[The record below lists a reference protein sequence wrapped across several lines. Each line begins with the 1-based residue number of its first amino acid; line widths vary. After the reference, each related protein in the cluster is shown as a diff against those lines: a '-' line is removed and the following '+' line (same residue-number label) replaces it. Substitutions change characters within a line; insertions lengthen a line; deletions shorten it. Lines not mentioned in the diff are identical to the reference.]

1 MELGAMTEI
10 KSCATCIYS
19 EGNGYIE
26 TIFCN
31 KYRKEK
37 IDYVK
42 GKVYYELPFCYD
54 LRESGKQ
61 CGPEG
66 NGWEQKPP
74 EKKMS
79 MWEVFRDFTK
89 EMFGF

>member
-1 MELGAMTEI
+1 MTEI
-10 KSCATCIYS
+10 KSCITCAHCANPDGMVYVWCDK
-19 EGNGYIE
+19 YTYE
-26 TIFCN
+26 T
-31 KYRKEK
+31 

-42 GKVYYELPFCYD
+42 GEVSEWREECTK
-54 LRESGKQ
+54 LREPDGK
-61 CGPEG
+61 CGPDAI
-66 NGWEQKPP
+66 GWEQRLPEEKPP